1 MASTRWI
8 SALCAGS
15 SKDTNLKKDRMAVRR
30 RLRLRAGAE
39 LYLEIGEER
48 ADERCIQIGERQG
61 RWGLPQPHLCE
72 HEQQP
77 ERVPVG
83 GDRVGANIALAHE
96 ALGEEA
102 LDQRGDIAGGLHG
115 VTSHRRSR
123 VSGAS
128 FHACLAATV
137 GS

>member
-30 RLRLRAGAE
+30 RLRVFALAPRFTSRSVRNAPMNVASRSVQ
-39 LYLEIGEER
+39 L
-48 ADERCIQIGERQG
+48 
-61 RWGLPQPHLCE
+61 HLCE

-123 VSGAS
+123 RRAASSINSGQAERYQ
-128 FHACLAATV
+128 
-137 GS
+137 

>member
-1 MASTRWI
+1 
-8 SALCAGS
+8 
-15 SKDTNLKKDRMAVRR
+15 MAVRR

-48 ADERCIQIGERQG
+48 ADERCIQIGECQG

-83 GDRVGANIALAHE
+83 GDRVGANIALFVPQQLSDLRQGRARSE
-96 ALGEEA
+96 KLGSE
-102 LDQRGDIAGGLHG
+102 
-115 VTSHRRSR
+115 T
-123 VSGAS
+123 VSEDMGA
-128 FHACLAATV
+128 AVRATFD
-137 GS
+137 SN